1 MRSRIVENERLIMA
15 IAGVFVVLALVLG
28 IVGIVYAQFVIAVA
42 LMFGVVAFL
51 MWYQASGR
59 LASRIYEGVEAR
71 ARVNDR
77 WRRRNE
83 NQRQQEKRW
92 QQRNRRWGNGNFD
105 PRNSW
110 TGQSTNTHNRQK
122 RREQPD
128 ESTTQPREA
137 YAILGLA
144 PDAEEEEIKKAYR
157 DRVKEVHPDTK
168 GGDEEAFKRVT
179 AAYEQLTETH
189 DTNY

>member
-1 MRSRIVENERLIMA
+1 MRRRLVENDRLIMA

-28 IVGIVYAQFVIAVA
+28 VVGFVHAQFVIAVA

-51 MWYQASGR
+51 LWYQASGR
-59 LASRIYEGVEAR
+59 LTQRIYQGIEAR

-77 WRRRNE
+77 WRSRDE
-83 NQRQQEKRW
+83 KQRQQEKRW
-92 QQRNRRWGNGNFD
+92 RQRNNRWRNGKSD

-110 TGQSTNTHNRQK
+110 TGQHTSTHNQHK
-122 RREQPD
+122 QPGG
-128 ESTTQPREA
+128 STTSLRPKEA

-144 PDAEEEEIKKAYR
+144 PGAEEEEIRNAYR
-157 DRVKEVHPDTK
+157 ERVKEVHPDTK
-168 GGDEEAFKRVT
+168 DGDEEAFKRVT

-189 DTNY
+189 GTNS